1 MYSYTY
7 IYAYV
12 YIHIYLSTSEDNLFK
27 LMSSNLLL

>member
-12 YIHIYLSTSEDNLFK
+12 YIPIYLSTSEDNLFK